1 MSANQDRVLRN
12 SRETTSNGREGA
24 NMTKNTAWGTH
35 FWSRE
40 IGRHGFFNLLKVGD
54 DCLFILKTLLILYL
68 AASSDA
74 GVRRVTLSMIE
85 I

>member
-1 MSANQDRVLRN
+1 
-12 SRETTSNGREGA
+12 
-24 NMTKNTAWGTH
+24 MTKNTAWGAR

-40 IGRHGFFNLLKVGD
+40 KGQHGLFSLLKVGD
-54 DCLFILKTLLILYL
+54 YRLLILNTLLILYL

-74 GVRRVTLSMIE
+74 GVRMITLSMIE

>member
-1 MSANQDRVLRN
+1 MSATQARVLRI
-12 SRETTSNGREGA
+12 SRETNCNGKEGTT
-24 NMTKNTAWGTH
+24 MTKNKVLGKQ
-35 FWSRE
+35 FWSGE
-40 IGRHGFFNLLKVGD
+40 IGRRGFFNLLKVGD

-74 GVRRVTLSMIE
+74 GVRRITLSMIE

>member
-1 MSANQDRVLRN
+1 
-12 SRETTSNGREGA
+12 
-24 NMTKNTAWGTH
+24 MTKNKVFGKR
-35 FWSRE
+35 FWSGE

-54 DCLFILKTLLILYL
+54 YRLLILKTILILYL

>member
-1 MSANQDRVLRN
+1 MSATQTSVLRN
-12 SRETTSNGREGA
+12 SRETACNGKEEA
-24 NMTKNTAWGTH
+24 NMTKNKVLGKW
-35 FWSRE
+35 FWSGE

-54 DCLFILKTLLILYL
+54 DCLFILKTLLILFL

-74 GVRRVTLSMIE
+74 GVRMITLSMIE